1 MGLKNYTTEAL
12 LEELVERGAKL
23 YLCDSYKGWEV
34 QIKKKYDKGRE
45 PFILPEGYRVLAIEE
60 DRGELNASD
69 AGQENDD
76 C

>member
-45 PFILPEGYRVLAIEE
+45 PFILPEGYRVLAIGKEE
-60 DRGELNASD
+60 GPN
-69 AGQENDD
+69 
-76 C
+76 